1 MRGTLTA
8 ESDWLPS
15 RCRCRGRLDTHNA
28 NVHISNSEIDVLK
41 EIGGKDGSSSR
52 QVETV

>member
-8 ESDWLPS
+8 ESDAG
-15 RCRCRGRLDTHNA
+15 GRVDTHNA

-41 EIGGKDGSSSR
+41 EIEGNAGLSSR
-52 QVETV
+52 QVETFE